1 MRRRCAIEWWE
12 TLFDDRYLRLS
23 GPLASPEATQQQ
35 VAGIITYLGLEP
47 AASILDLACGY
58 GRVAIPLA
66 QQGFQVTELDLSETL
81 LGQGQPVVLC
91 AFDWVGIGNAA
102 HDFCRNR
109 LAEAVGTSPDR
120 VCVHVVHQHDA
131 PGIDFSTEEV
141 LQQHG
146 LGGKMFDV
154 DVAHEAIGRVAR
166 AAAEAVRKPQ
176 RVTHLGL
183 GTAQVERVASNRR
196 VLGPDGKVKYVRY
209 SKCRI
214 KPAIEAPEGTID
226 PHLRVLSFWDGDRP
240 LVAVNYYACHPQS
253 YYGQGGV
260 SADFVGIA
268 RAAREAALPGVMQ
281 IYFNGA
287 GGNVACGKY
296 NDGSKETRPVLAQR
310 LEAGMKAAWEATRKI
325 PVTAADVSWR
335 VCPVGLPV
343 NKRISEARCRRLLE
357 DPKAPERERI
367 HAARELVFL
376 RRMQSGHRI
385 PLTCL
390 VIGPAHVIHMPGEL
404 FVEYQ
409 LAAQKMRPDDF
420 IAMAAYGDAGP
431 TYIGT
436 EIAYTQGGY
445 EPTRSRV
452 APGVEEVL
460 LAALREL
467 LAIEE

>member
-1 MRRRCAIEWWE
+1 MKRFALVPLVIAAG
-12 TLFDDRYLRLS
+12 LFSTARAWAD
-23 GPLASPEATQQQ
+23 
-35 VAGIITYLGLEP
+35 EP
-47 AASILDLACGY
+47 A
-58 GRVAIPLA
+58 PLRIA
-66 QQGFQVTELDLSETL
+66 LFQADVTPPLGAPLCHGNVQPAREIVDPLSARGIVL
-81 LGQGQPVVLC
+81 LGKESPIVLC

-102 HDFCRNR
+102 HDFCRKR
-109 LAEAVGTSPDR
+109 LADAVGTSPDR

-131 PGIDFSTEEV
+131 PGIDFSTEEI

-154 DVAHEAIGRVAR
+154 AVAREAIDRVAR
-166 AAAEAVRKPQ
+166 AAAEAVRTPE

-183 GTAQVERVASNRR
+183 GMARVEKVASNRR
-196 VLGPDGKVKYVRY
+196 VLGPEGKVQYVRY
-209 SKCRI
+209 SSCRI
-214 KPAIEAPEGTID
+214 PAAIDAPEGTID

-253 YYGQGGV
+253 YYGLGGV

-268 RAAREAALPGVMQ
+268 RAAREAALPNVMQ

-296 NDGSKETRPVLAQR
+296 NDGSKETRPVLAGR
-310 LEAGMKAAWEATRKI
+310 LEAGMKAAWEVTRKI
-325 PVTAADVSWR
+325 PVTAADMSWR

-343 NKRISEARCRRLLE
+343 NKRISEARCRQLLE
-357 DPKAPERERI
+357 DPKANARERI
-367 HAARELVFL
+367 HAARDLVFL
-376 RRMQSGHRI
+376 RRMQSGHKI

-390 VIGPAHVIHMPGEL
+390 VIGPAHVLHMPGEL

-409 LAAQKMRPDDF
+409 LAAGKMRPDAF

-436 EIAYTQGGY
+436 EIAYSQGGY

-452 APGVEEVL
+452 APKVEEVL

-467 LAIEE
+467 LAVEE

>member
-1 MRRRCAIEWWE
+1 VKRVALVPLVIAAG
-12 TLFDDRYLRLS
+12 LFSTAWAWAD
-23 GPLASPEATQQQ
+23 
-35 VAGIITYLGLEP
+35 EP
-47 AASILDLACGY
+47 A
-58 GRVAIPLA
+58 PLRIA
-66 QQGFQVTELDLSETL
+66 LFQADVTPPLGAPLCHGNVQPAREIVDPLSARGIAL
-81 LGQGQPVVLC
+81 LGQEQPIVLC

-102 HDFCRNR
+102 HDFCRKA
-109 LAEAVGTSPDR
+109 LGDAVGTSPDR

-131 PGIDFSTEEV
+131 PGIDFSTEEI

-154 DVAHEAIGRVAR
+154 DVAHEAIDRVAR
-166 AAAEAVRKPQ
+166 VAAEAVRKPQ

-183 GTAQVERVASNRR
+183 GMARVEKVASNRR
-196 VLGPDGKVKYVRY
+196 VLGPDGKVRYVRY

-214 KPAIEAPEGTID
+214 QAAIEAPEGTID
-226 PHLRVLSFWDGDRP
+226 PHLRVLSLWDGDQP

-253 YYGQGGV
+253 YYGSGGV

-268 RAAREAALPGVMQ
+268 RAAREAALPNVMQ

-310 LEAGMKAAWEATRKI
+310 LESGMKAAWEATRKV

-335 VCPVGLPV
+335 VCPVSLPV
-343 NKRISEARCRRLLE
+343 NERISEQRCRRLLE
-357 DPKAPERERI
+357 DPNAPRRERI

-376 RRMQSGHRI
+376 RRMQSGHKI

-390 VIGPAHVIHMPGEL
+390 AIGPTRVLHMPGEL

-409 LAAQKMRPDDF
+409 LAAQKMRPDAF
-420 IAMAAYGDAGP
+420 VAMAAYGDAGP

-436 EIAYTQGGY
+436 KVTYTQGGY

-452 APGVEEVL
+452 APEVEEVL
-460 LAALREL
+460 LAALRGL
-467 LAIEE
+467 LDVEE

>member
-1 MRRRCAIEWWE
+1 MRRFDLVLLVIAAG
-12 TLFDDRYLRLS
+12 LFSSARAWAD
-23 GPLASPEATQQQ
+23 
-35 VAGIITYLGLEP
+35 EP
-47 AASILDLACGY
+47 A
-58 GRVAIPLA
+58 PLRIA
-66 QQGFQVTELDLSETL
+66 LFQADVTPPLGAPLCHGNVQPAKEIVDPLSARGVVL
-81 LGQGQPVVLC
+81 LGQRQPIVLC

-102 HDFCRNR
+102 HDFCRET

-146 LGGKMFDV
+146 LAGKMFDV
-154 DVAHEAIGRVAR
+154 DVAREAIGRVAR

-176 RVTHLGL
+176 QVTHLGC
-183 GTAQVERVASNRR
+183 GMARVERVASNRR

-209 SKCRI
+209 SKCRV
-214 KPAIEAPEGTID
+214 KAAIEAPEGTID
-226 PHLRVLSFWDGDRP
+226 RHLRVLSLWDGDRP

-335 VCPVGLPV
+335 VCPVSLPV
-343 NKRISEARCRRLLE
+343 NERISEARCRRLLE
-357 DPKAPERERI
+357 DAKANPRERI
-367 HAARELVFL
+367 HAARDLVFL
-376 RRMQSGHRI
+376 RRMQSGHKI

-390 VIGPAHVIHMPGEL
+390 TIGPAHVLHMPGEL

-409 LAAQKMRPDDF
+409 LAAQEMRPDGF
-420 IAMAAYGDAGP
+420 IPMAAYGDAGP

-436 EIAYTQGGY
+436 KIAYPQGGY

-452 APGVEEVL
+452 APEVEDVL

-467 LAIEE
+467 LAIEQ